1 MFFIFIMLFFKI
13 IMKKVLYLT
22 FFPDGLATG
31 ATPGTGPVALEIN
44 DLWM

>member
-1 MFFIFIMLFFKI
+1 MTWMLFFKKI

-31 ATPGTGPVALEIN
+31 TTPGTGPVALEIN